1 MKKLPKDVKKKL
13 EEVINLAAEV
23 GEMVQE
29 ARDQS
34 QEYLDERLDKWK
46 EEHEGDYEDFLSELD
61 TIIEALT
68 AVQELSSD
76 VEYGG

>member
-1 MKKLPKDVKKKL
+1 MKKLPKDVKTKL
-13 EEVINLAAEV
+13 EEAINLAAEAA
-23 GEMVQE
+23 EMVQE
-29 ARDQS
+29 ARDQG
-34 QEYLDERLDKWK
+34 QEYLDDRSDKWK

-61 TIIEALT
+61 NIIEALT

>member
-1 MKKLPKDVKKKL
+1 MKKLSKDVKKKL

-23 GEMVQE
+23 ATDVQE
-29 ARDQS
+29 ERDQG
-34 QEYLDERLDKWK
+34 QEYLDERSDKWK

-61 TIIEALT
+61 NIIDALT
-68 AVQELSSD
+68 TVQELSSE

>member
-34 QEYLDERLDKWK
+34 QEYLDERSDKWK

-61 TIIEALT
+61 TIIDALT